1 MWGEREENFVPGKPR
16 IDFFLKK
23 NEKRKKKSQA
33 ETSKAEDKENV

>member
-16 IDFFLKK
+16 INRFKK
-23 NEKRKKKSQA
+23 KKWKKENKSQA

>member
-16 IDFFLKK
+16 INRFFFKK
-23 NEKRKKKSQA
+23 MKKGKKSQA